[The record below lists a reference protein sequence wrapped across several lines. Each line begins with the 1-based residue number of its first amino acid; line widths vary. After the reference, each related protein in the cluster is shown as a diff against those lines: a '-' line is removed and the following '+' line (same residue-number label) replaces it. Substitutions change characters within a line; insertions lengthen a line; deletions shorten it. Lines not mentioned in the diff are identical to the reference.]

1 MKTINPDIQGAQ
13 KGPTSRNLKKTTS
26 RHIIIELFKTSVKEN
41 ILTAAREK
49 KDMLCTEK
57 QR

>member
-13 KGPTSRNLKKTTS
+13 KGPSSRNLKKTTS
-26 RHIIIELFKTSVKEN
+26 RHIIIELFKASVKEN

-49 KDMLCTEK
+49 KTCTEK